1 MKKVFSSKEFWP
13 NFFEQLSDVE
23 LNYLFDEL
31 QKRRFSMNLVDNQP
45 EPDEQSQ
52 QKTFTNLDSQK
63 LKQFLYPKYIYKKKK
78 SST

>member
-45 EPDEQSQ
+45 EPDE
-52 QKTFTNLDSQK
+52 
-63 LKQFLYPKYIYKKKK
+63 
-78 SST
+78 